1 MKKMSLMVI
10 VLLLIVGPQGA
21 YSQDS
26 SKEDRL
32 VSISKVLLSNSKQLD
47 SIESELLRIV
57 KNGDDDSLE
66 SRKTTLT
73 LLMIIDNIVTIC
85 NYEANLLQLSKF
97 VEGKRKTKYFIWS
110 GNRLKD
116 TKNKMHSLFNIIQS
130 NQKYIAYPPSV
141 QLIDT
146 AKEPIQSSIRLLE
159 SCMDLLKA
167 NEGIFF
173 LD

>member
-1 MKKMSLMVI
+1 MKEMSVMVI

-47 SIESELLRIV
+47 SIESELLKIV
-57 KNGDDDSLE
+57 KNRNDDSLE

-85 NYEANLLQLSKF
+85 NYEANLLSLTSYNQ
-97 VEGKRKTKYFIWS
+97 I
-110 GNRLKD
+110 
-116 TKNKMHSLFNIIQS
+116 KNM
-130 NQKYIAYPPSV
+130 
-141 QLIDT
+141 
-146 AKEPIQSSIRLLE
+146 
-159 SCMDLLKA
+159 
-167 NEGIFF
+167 
-173 LD
+173 